1 MFESNR
7 PRQPRQSISST
18 QIERR
23 WDPTRQQRRQQMDL
37 IRELG
42 QVQITPGGFL
52 Y

>member
-1 MFESNR
+1 MFEINR
-7 PRQPRQSISST
+7 PRQPRQSSS

-42 QVQITPGGFL
+42 QLQITPAGFP